1 MDDDDDDGTM
11 SLDSN
16 DLSDHDERF
25 YDLSDIYGRT
35 PPRER
40 LNRKQRAKTQDKKK
54 QQRIWSD
61 TKSLSTSKVNNKPV
75 LDRRITMD
83 AIIVSNL
90 YDQAEEDRQQE
101 IKDAAAREGSRQCK
115 RILKL
120 NRGSE
125 RDLKLDVEAASQYAS
140 QTDKSLMSTINKKI
154 QGKNRFLCLRSKR
167 VEIDQTKQ
175 IENLSSTRIDSFS
188 KIDHES
194 NEDQAKIILPSDRE
208 LFHLTFSQLINLGC
222 KDKDKKI
229 QCQRDEEKIRWQ
241 NEVKDLIWLELQAYH
256 ADKSPLAQDEYLC
269 RQREAIGE
277 LLNEI
282 MEYKWDPASLNV
294 PSSPSYTSSISIS
307 NDSGYGG
314 SSGGTTPM
322 INEQSCP
329 GCLSMY
335 CNPCGRSQMTAL
347 RQVESLLVRLEAAE
361 ALYPNSQ
368 AFGLDYQLYKSQ
380 KFCDRVKTMCLW
392 YNITR
397 YHRLKLCILGRLLTT
412 LVDGGKS
419 YAEIDSSGSN
429 TSNIATSD
437 VTDNNIEMIKHL
449 SQHEITSNVITPSDS
464 TNSNSSNNSSNYL
477 YPRSCSLS
485 TASSIV
491 SLDNENK
498 IKYYFRESSFKEFDK
513 QGYRKYIEEVL
524 KTRGL
529 TKSLNFLDRLHNT
542 VLRKASL
549 TFKKLE
555 ETNEASEE
563 YEDDWELKRYG
574 VWSPE
579 AKSLNLPPYT
589 SAFIFLSRVPLDV
602 VHEFLRLRLEQKPER
617 PEPLSVRELMRE
629 MKEGLGI
636 ACMHRDRFAEHSKT
650 VLALDESSFIESS
663 LSHDSIPSD
672 FEDVGEFDNSLQSVF
687 EVYLDYLGQWI
698 SIVLYNNIC
707 EKSIDAEWQFVKK
720 IAGKIKNGYNICGI
734 KYCGIIGTL
743 IDEVN
748 KYLIN
753 RPNEINEI
761 AAEIEDNVHQNV
773 HYMYLSLGREWQ
785 SMFVET
791 GNRLQRIHC
800 LSKSL
805 VSAINEWPYESQQ
818 LNNSIKKLKTILL
831 TPRIKITN
839 LIQNFTAKV
848 DESDDNNMNIKDQ
861 EILLVK
867 KTRIRQIFH
876 QAFRM
881 GFDYYKGICDLFLP
895 DERSNI
901 VYDLIHFAKLWMNFV
916 QKRCDRGRGIRP
928 GWACHGL
935 KFLTIVCDP
944 LNTKYLNDYEFE
956 DLKKTMDSCITH
968 VIGDNKN
975 KSSPSLNNERRI
987 SRSSGPSP
995 AQSRSTT
1002 PSIKSRN
1009 SNIAL
1014 DNYDKLSECNL
1025 MKSEKIMLSLKAIDD
1040 EIDSDKRKYGL
1051 IGRIVDRQ
1059 SINNIRFKIKKIQF
1073 TWQRGIRIGEG
1084 AFGKVYTVVNNQ
1096 TGELLAMKE
1105 MPLQPGNRS
1114 SISSVVKELE
1124 IFEGIHHKNLVGYYG
1139 MEIHREELL
1148 IFMELCT
1155 EGTLENLIKGNG
1167 NFGLSDV
1174 FIRKYTHQLVLAV
1187 SVLHGHGIVHR
1198 DVKSANIFLTDQ
1210 GRCLKL
1216 GDFGSAVK
1224 INTHTTMP
1232 GEVKD
1237 FVGTQAYMAPEVF
1250 MKNDSGGHGRAADIW
1265 SVACC
1270 VIEMASGKRP
1280 WHEFESTYQI
1290 MFKVGMGAT
1299 PQIPDNLSQDG
1310 VDFLKKCLQ
1319 HDPKYRPTANALLS
1333 HVFIRNGND
1342 ISIEQ

>member
-1 MDDDDDDGTM
+1 M
-11 SLDSN
+11 
-16 DLSDHDERF
+16 
-25 YDLSDIYGRT
+25 
-35 PPRER
+35 
-40 LNRKQRAKTQDKKK
+40 
-54 QQRIWSD
+54 
-61 TKSLSTSKVNNKPV
+61 
-75 LDRRITMD
+75 
-83 AIIVSNL
+83 
-90 YDQAEEDRQQE
+90 
-101 IKDAAAREGSRQCK
+101 
-115 RILKL
+115 
-120 NRGSE
+120 
-125 RDLKLDVEAASQYAS
+125 
-140 QTDKSLMSTINKKI
+140 
-154 QGKNRFLCLRSKR
+154 
-167 VEIDQTKQ
+167 
-175 IENLSSTRIDSFS
+175 
-188 KIDHES
+188 
-194 NEDQAKIILPSDRE
+194 
-208 LFHLTFSQLINLGC
+208 
-222 KDKDKKI
+222 
-229 QCQRDEEKIRWQ
+229 
-241 NEVKDLIWLELQAYH
+241 
-256 ADKSPLAQDEYLC
+256 C
-269 RQREAIGE
+269 RQREAIGK

-282 MEYKWDPASLNV
+282 MEYKWDPNCSLLNV
-294 PSSPSYTSSISIS
+294 PSSPSSYTSS
-307 NDSGYGG
+307 DSGYGD
-314 SSGGTTPM
+314 SGVTTPI

-335 CNPCGRSQMTAL
+335 CNPCGRSQIIAL
-347 RQVESLLVRLEAAE
+347 RQVENLLVRLEAAE

-380 KFCDRVKTMCLW
+380 KFCDKVKTMCLW

-412 LVDGGKS
+412 LVDPGGKS
-419 YAEIDSSGSN
+419 YAEIDSSISSN
-429 TSNIATSD
+429 NNPMIHSTSD
-437 VTDNNIEMIKHL
+437 VTDNIEIIKHL
-449 SQHEITSNVITPSDS
+449 SQHEINSSSIIINSSDS
-464 TNSNSSNNSSNYL
+464 TSSSCTSSNNSSNYL

-485 TASSIV
+485 TNVSVASSIN
-491 SLDNENK
+491 SLETENK

-549 TFKKLE
+549 TFQKLKDN
-555 ETNEASEE
+555 NEINEE

-589 SAFIFLSRVPLDV
+589 SAFIFLSRVPLDI
-602 VHEFLRLRLEQKPER
+602 VHEFLRLRLEQKPEK

-650 VLALDESSFIESS
+650 VLALDESSCNELLLSSS

-698 SIVLYNNIC
+698 GIVLYNNIC

-720 IAGKIKNGYNICGI
+720 IAGKIKNGYDICGT
-734 KYCGIIGTL
+734 KYCDIIGTL

-761 AAEIEDNVHQNV
+761 AAEIQDNVNENV

-805 VSAINEWPYESQQ
+805 VSAINEWPYESQK

-831 TPRIKITN
+831 TPRIKMTN
-839 LIQNFTAKV
+839 LIQNFTSKV
-848 DESDDNNMNIKDQ
+848 DESDNNDMDIIKDQ

-867 KTRIRQIFH
+867 NTRIRQIFH

-881 GFDYYKGICDLFLP
+881 GFDYYKGICDLLLP
-895 DERSNI
+895 HERSNI

-928 GWACHGL
+928 GWACPGF

-944 LNTKYLNDYEFE
+944 LNTKYLHDYEFE

-975 KSSPSLNNERRI
+975 KSSSPSSLNNERRI
-987 SRSSGPSP
+987 SISSGTSP

-1009 SNIAL
+1009 SNINL
-1014 DNYDKLSECNL
+1014 DNYDNKVSDNCNL
-1025 MKSEKIMLSLKAIDD
+1025 MKNEKIMLSLKAIDD
-1040 EIDSDKRKYGL
+1040 EIDCDKRKYGL

-1105 MPLQPGNRS
+1105 MPLQAGGNRS

-1155 EGTLENLIKGNG
+1155 EGTLENFIKGNG
-1167 NFGLSDV
+1167 NFGLSNL

-1210 GRCLKL
+1210 GKCLKL

-1290 MFKVGMGAT
+1290 MFKVGMGAI

-1310 VDFLKKCLQ
+1310 VDFLIKCLQ
-1319 HDPKYRPTANALLS
+1319 HNPSNRPTANALLS
-1333 HVFIRNGND
+1333 HVFIRNGDN